1 MAPLRSFSP
10 EAPFPQSHPRVAL
23 YSSPAYTPCT
33 SSSPNWFGG
42 KARHEQGG
50 ATGVKKGAK
59 QTLLLI
65 SNCRRPFFSEKTGGP
80 RLRRILPS
88 YCPTVRWSRH
98 MAFHAKGP
106 LWSRPGL
113 VCDGWEDTNGWTT
126 LCRPGAL

>member
-10 EAPFPQSHPRVAL
+10 GASFPNRIPGLHFTPTA
-23 YSSPAYTPCT
+23 AYTPCT

-42 KARHEQGG
+42 KARDEQGG
-50 ATGVKKGAK
+50 AMGEEGAK
-59 QTLLLI
+59 RTILLI
-65 SNCRRPFFSEKTGGP
+65 SNCRRPFFSEKTGP

-113 VCDGWEDTNGWTT
+113 VCDGREDANGWTT